1 VTLAEGAMIG
11 HTPRGMQLAQE
22 TIEKMTSRNFFLN
35 ARMGTDLLLAASGEK
50 TGGYTIANY
59 VWDLM
64 QNRRITPSLPA
75 VEAYYKGLKVSSD
88 FAILWLVCLI
98 HPRITHDIVSLYCIE

>member
-1 VTLAEGAMIG
+1 
-11 HTPRGMQLAQE
+11 
-22 TIEKMTSRNFFLN
+22 MTSRNFFLN

-75 VEAYYKGLKVSSD
+75 VEAYYKGLKEREIPSDDPRLMNVSRVLDNLSIR
-88 FAILWLVCLI
+88 FG
-98 HPRITHDIVSLYCIE
+98 PRRNSNAQA